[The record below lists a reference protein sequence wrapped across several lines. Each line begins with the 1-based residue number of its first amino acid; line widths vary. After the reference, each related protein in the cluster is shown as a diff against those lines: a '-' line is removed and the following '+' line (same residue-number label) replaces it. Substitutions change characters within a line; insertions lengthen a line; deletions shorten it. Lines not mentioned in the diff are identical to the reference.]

1 MEKSSTS
8 IQEKAKKGAA
18 WVIFGVGASQI
29 LRFINNLILA
39 RLLAPEFFGLMAIVN
54 TILIGLNLFSDTG
67 LIYNIVQHKDGDKPE
82 FYNTAWT
89 IQVVRGWLLWVICL
103 GIAWPM
109 ASFYEEPRL
118 LWLLPVCGLT
128 TVIDGFK
135 STAIPLLKRNLSL
148 AKETRFD
155 ASMLSIAMVFRIVWA
170 LISPTIWALVG
181 GQILGSV
188 VKTVRSFWLMPG
200 IKNRITWNRQAAR
213 DIFLSGRW
221 IFLSTALTF
230 MANQADRLILGKLL
244 NFELLGIYGIAFIMS
259 DIPRL
264 LITKLGN
271 SIIFPLISIYQEEP
285 RSVLREKILKMR
297 LQILLAAIVT
307 LPFLVTFG
315 DVVIHI
321 LYDERYSAAGWM
333 FSVFS
338 LALWPTLLYRIGMP
352 CLLGIGKPIYGTA
365 GNLVRVIIL
374 VFGLPLGFQYL
385 GIPGAVIVAACSDFP
400 VYLVITFGLWRE
412 KLGFLIQ
419 DIFGTLAYS
428 GLTVLFLFVR
438 SQLGFGFPFAD
449 MF

>member
-1 MEKSSTS
+1 MNKSSNS
-8 IQEKAKKGAA
+8 IQEKAKKGAI

-39 RLLAPEFFGLMAIVN
+39 RLLAPELFGLMAIVN

-89 IQVVRGWLLWVICL
+89 IQVVRGWTLWIICL
-103 GIAWPM
+103 GLAWPM

-128 TVIDGFK
+128 TVIEGFR

-170 LISPTIWALVG
+170 LISPTVWALVG
-181 GQILGSV
+181 GQILGSL
-188 VKTVRSFWLMPG
+188 VKTVRSFWLMPE
-200 IKNRITWNRQAAR
+200 IKNRILWNRQAAK
-213 DIFLSGRW
+213 DIFSSGRW

-244 NFELLGIYGIAFIMS
+244 GFELLGVYGIAFIMS

-271 SIIFPLISIYQEEP
+271 SIIFPLISIYQEQS
-285 RSVLREKILKMR
+285 RGVLRQKILKMR
-297 LQILLAAIVT
+297 LLMLLASAIA
-307 LPFLVTFG
+307 LPPLVVLG
-315 DVVIHI
+315 DIIIHT
-321 LYDERYSAAGWM
+321 LYDERYEAAGWM
-333 FSVFS
+333 FSVFA

-352 CLLGIGKPIYGTA
+352 CLLGIGKPMYGTA

-374 VFGLPLGFQYL
+374 VVGLPLGFQYL
-385 GIPGAVIVAACSDFP
+385 GVPGAVLVAACSDFP
-400 VYLVITFGLWRE
+400 VYLVITFGLWKE
-412 KLGFLIQ
+412 KLDFLVQ
-419 DIFGTLAYS
+419 DIVGTLAYS
-428 GLTVLFLFVR
+428 GLTVLLLLAR
-438 SQLGFGFPFAD
+438 SQLGFGSPFAN